1 VRNAYFPCFVSKK
14 ALEAEADFVEGF
26 SPEVAWITKAGQTE
40 MKEPI
45 AMRPTSETI
54 MYPMYAKWIRSHRDL
69 PLKLNQWC
77 NVVRWEFKRPVP
89 FLRAREFLWQE
100 GHSAFATTKEAD
112 EEVLQILDLYRQVYN
127 DLLAI
132 PVVLGRKTD
141 KEKFAGGLYTTT
153 CEAFIEPNGRAI
165 QAATSHC
172 LGDHFAK
179 AFNIEFENEQGKKE
193 LVIQNSWGL
202 STRSLGVMIMVHG
215 DDKGLRLPPRVAP
228 VQVVIVPIYSK
239 TNYDVVTA
247 KAHELSKVL
256 SDAGIRVEGD
266 YRQNY
271 KPGWKFNHWETKGVP
286 IRLEIGERDIASG
299 NVVLVRRDTGAK
311 STGSFTDLVAT
322 VKTLLD
328 SIHTSMYNAA
338 KAVLDARKKRADTYD
353 DFIKELNQRNIVLV
367 PFCCTHD
374 CEDKVKARTG
384 ADTKAMASDENF
396 GLTGSAKSL
405 CIPFDQPQMPA
416 GQQCFAGCGS
426 AAVSYTL
433 FGRSY

>member
-1 VRNAYFPCFVSKK
+1 
-14 ALEAEADFVEGF
+14 
-26 SPEVAWITKAGQTE
+26 
-40 MKEPI
+40 
-45 AMRPTSETI
+45 
-54 MYPMYAKWIRSHRDL
+54 
-69 PLKLNQWC
+69 
-77 NVVRWEFKRPVP
+77 
-89 FLRAREFLWQE
+89 
-100 GHSAFATTKEAD
+100 
-112 EEVLQILDLYRQVYN
+112 
-127 DLLAI
+127 
-132 PVVLGRKTD
+132 
-141 KEKFAGGLYTTT
+141 
-153 CEAFIEPNGRAI
+153 
-165 QAATSHC
+165 
-172 LGDHFAK
+172 
-179 AFNIEFENEQGKKE
+179 
-193 LVIQNSWGL
+193 
-202 STRSLGVMIMVHG
+202 MVHG

-247 KAHELSKVL
+247 KAHELSKTFT
-256 SDAGIRVEGD
+256 DAGLRVEGD

-299 NVVLVRRDTGAK
+299 NVVLVRRDTGEKKTA
-311 STGSFTDLVAT
+311 SLTDLVAT

-328 SIHTSMYNAA
+328 TIHTSMFNAA
-338 KAVLDARKKRADTYD
+338 KAVLDGRKKRADTYD

-405 CIPFDQPQMPA
+405 CIPFEQPQMPA

>member
-1 VRNAYFPCFVSKK
+1 
-14 ALEAEADFVEGF
+14 
-26 SPEVAWITKAGQTE
+26 
-40 MKEPI
+40 
-45 AMRPTSETI
+45 
-54 MYPMYAKWIRSHRDL
+54 
-69 PLKLNQWC
+69 
-77 NVVRWEFKRPVP
+77 
-89 FLRAREFLWQE
+89 
-100 GHSAFATTKEAD
+100 
-112 EEVLQILDLYRQVYN
+112 
-127 DLLAI
+127 
-132 PVVLGRKTD
+132 VLGRKTD

-193 LVIQNSWGL
+193 LVVQNSWGL

-239 TNYDVVTA
+239 TNYDAVTA
-247 KAHELSKVL
+247 KAQEIERNLTTSGL
-256 SDAGIRVEGD
+256 RIDGD

-286 IRLEIGERDIASG
+286 IRLELGERDIAA
-299 NVVLVRRDTGAK
+299 NTVVLVRRDTGTK
-311 STGSFTDLVAT
+311 SSAAMADLAVSIKA
-322 VKTLLD
+322 LLD
-328 SIHTSMYNAA
+328 SIHASMFNSA
-338 KAVLDARKKRADTYD
+338 KEALEGRKKRADTYA

-367 PFCCTHD
+367 PFCCTHE
-374 CEDKVKARTG
+374 CEDGIKGRSG
-384 ADTKAMASDENF
+384 QDTKALATDETF
-396 GLTGSAKSL
+396 GLTGAAKSL
-405 CIPFDQPQMPA
+405 CIPFDQPPMPA
-416 GQQCFAGCGS
+416 GQQCFAGCGR